1 MDLFDAIVAGD
12 TAAAD
17 DLLATDPTLGST
29 RHDSGATPVLYAL
42 YRGRPELA
50 RHLATRIARLTLAE
64 AAALDDTDRVAEL
77 LDAGADVDARTPDGF
92 TPLHLAAF
100 FGAPR
105 VAALLL
111 RRGADAGA
119 VADNAMRVQPLNSAV
134 AGQHHEIAA
143 ALIAAGADIDARQE
157 GGYTPLLAA
166 AGHGD
171 ADLVRTLLAAGADP
185 KLARDDG
192 VGPADLARAQGHGAL
207 ADELAAASPIGPG

>member
-1 MDLFDAIVAGD
+1 MDLFDAIAGGD

-17 DLLATDPTLGST
+17 DLLATDPTLGGA
-29 RHDSGATPVLYAL
+29 RHDSGATPVMYAL

-50 RHLATRIARLTLAE
+50 RHLATRIGRLDLAE
-64 AAALDDTDRVAEL
+64 AAALDDPDRVAEL

-92 TPLHLAAF
+92 TPLHLAAY

-119 VADNAMRVQPLNSAV
+119 VAENPMRVQPLNSAV
-134 AGQHHEIAA
+134 AGQHREIVA
-143 ALIAAGADIDARQE
+143 ALIAAGADVDARQE
-157 GGYTPLLAA
+157 AGYTPLLAA

-185 KLARDDG
+185 RLARDDG
-192 VGPADLARAQGHGAL
+192 VGPEELARAQGHRTI
-207 ADELAAASPIGPG
+207 ADELAAATSVGRG